1 MLEVGKA
8 SYGGIDWVIVQFQ
21 SALAWIDIEIS
32 TLEFSCIIFLLT
44 HKLERWIWVMYAHYY
59 ILKCISTLTTQRRKN
74 WGNCRSLLCFLVI
87 KHVEQ
92 NPCVSFY
99 TSTSFYLKE
108 LTACPLLYEV
118 WCDFD
123 KINYVKEIILT
134 LPVLCQWTDEWL
146 FWKSQ
151 IWIWSLS
158 LRPCL
163 NLHVHSCNDVL
174 QNFSLFPMQSS
185 SNAMIS
191 LKCPNAGVQINLEDC
206 CKAAPIRFAWSTL
219 EKHCCRINNGEMQRN
234 CCKIQQ
240 QWLFAKKLLLSLGT
254 PSNII

>member
-1 MLEVGKA
+1 MTL
-8 SYGGIDWVIVQFQ
+8 GGSDLQ
-21 SALAWIDIEIS
+21 SESNLDSIRN
-32 TLEFSCIIFLLT
+32 SCD
-44 HKLERWIWVMYAHYY
+44 
-59 ILKCISTLTTQRRKN
+59 
-74 WGNCRSLLCFLVI
+74 
-87 KHVEQ
+87 
-92 NPCVSFY
+92 VSFY
-99 TSTSFYLKE
+99 TSKSFKLEE
-108 LTACPLLYEV
+108 LTACSLLYEV
-118 WCDFD
+118 WCDFGE
-123 KINYVKEIILT
+123 INYAKEII
-134 LPVLCQWTDEWL
+134 LCQWTDEWL